1 MTRYVLT
8 RIGQAILV
16 VFVTYTL
23 TFVILNW
30 LPGNAVQIHL
40 GAGEQVS
47 ALTPAE
53 LAHLKRQF
61 GLNHSLAHQYLLEL
75 WNALHFNFGISPSLN
90 EPVRT
95 AISQRIGTTAKL
107 SGLAL
112 LILALL
118 TLALTYATMVARWRW
133 LRSLLI
139 RMPAVAVSIPGY
151 VIGLALLDFFSFKI
165 HIFPSTGTF
174 GLTSYIL
181 PALTMSIGPAALLSQ
196 VFISSSE
203 KTLREPFIYTARAKG
218 LSRGQIQRHH
228 VLRNAALPAV
238 TLLGL
243 LLAQS
248 IMNAVIAETVFG
260 MAGLGRLAQE
270 AVAGQD
276 VELVQAL
283 VLIAATA
290 FVVLNLVVD
299 LLYPLLDPRI
309 SHTPNVIGR

>member
-1 MTRYVLT
+1 MKRYLLSRV
-8 RIGQAILV
+8 GQAILV

-23 TFVILNW
+23 TFVILNL
-30 LPGNAVQIHL
+30 LPGDVLQLHL
-40 GAGEQVS
+40 GAGEPLT
-47 ALTPAE
+47 ALTPAQVTQLE
-53 LAHLKRQF
+53 HEY
-61 GLNHSLAHQYLLEL
+61 GLNHSLFHQYLVEL
-75 WNALHFNFGISPSLN
+75 WNALHFNFGLSPTLDQ
-90 EPVRT
+90 PVRT

-107 SGLAL
+107 SGVAL
-112 LILALL
+112 LILVLL
-118 TLALTYATMVARWRW
+118 TTLLTYATMVARWRW
-133 LRSLLI
+133 LRALLI
-139 RMPAVAVSIPGY
+139 RIPAVAISIPGY

-203 KTLREPFIYTARAKG
+203 KMLREPFIYTARAKG
-218 LSRGQIQRHH
+218 LTGGQIQRRH

-243 LLAQS
+243 VLAQS

-260 MAGLGRLAQE
+260 MSGIGRLAQE

-276 VELVQAL
+276 VELVQGL
-283 VLIAATA
+283 VLLAATA
-290 FVVLNLVVD
+290 FVVVNLIVD

>member
-1 MTRYVLT
+1 MNRYVLS

-16 VFVTYTL
+16 VFVTYSI

-30 LPGNAVQIHL
+30 LPGDAVQIHL
-40 GAGEQVS
+40 GAAEPIS
-47 ALTPAE
+47 SLTPAE
-53 LAHLKRQF
+53 IAQLKREY
-61 GLNHSLAHQYLLEL
+61 GLNHSLGHQYLTEL
-75 WNALHFNFGISPSLN
+75 WNALHLNFGISPSLS
-90 EPVRT
+90 EPVKS

-107 SGLAL
+107 AL
-112 LILALL
+112 
-118 TLALTYATMVARWRW
+118 LALTLVLLLTSLLTYLTMVARWQW
-133 LRSLLI
+133 LRALLI
-139 RMPAVAVSIPGY
+139 RIPAVAVSIPGY
-151 VIGLALLDFFSFKI
+151 VVGLALLDFFSFKI

-174 GLTSYIL
+174 GITSYIL
-181 PALTMSIGPAALLSQ
+181 PALTMSIGPAALLAQ
-196 VFISSSE
+196 VLISSSE

-218 LSRGQIQRHH
+218 LTRGQIQRRH

-238 TLLGL
+238 TLLPL
-243 LLAQS
+243 VLAQS

-260 MAGLGRLAQE
+260 MSGIGRLAQE

-283 VLIAATA
+283 VLLAATV
-290 FVVLNLVVD
+290 FVIVNLTVD